1 MTRFLNL
8 NMDTEL
14 GGTTPSDEVVASQ
27 KAIKTYVDENDK
39 DNITE
44 MDDVDISEVSNG
56 QVLGYDSS
64 TNKWTNKNS
73 SEVIIRRWGE

>member
-1 MTRFLNL
+1 MTRVLNL
-8 NMDTEL
+8 NMDTDL
-14 GGTTPSDEVVASQ
+14 GGITPSDEVIASQ
-27 KAIKTYVDENDK
+27 KAIKTHVDENDK

-56 QVLGYDSS
+56 QVLGYDSL

>member
-1 MTRFLNL
+1 MTRVLNL
-8 NMDTEL
+8 NMDTDL
-14 GGTTPSDEVVASQ
+14 GGITPSDEVIASQ
-27 KAIKTYVDENDK
+27 KAIKTSVDENDK

-56 QVLGYDSS
+56 QVLGYDSL